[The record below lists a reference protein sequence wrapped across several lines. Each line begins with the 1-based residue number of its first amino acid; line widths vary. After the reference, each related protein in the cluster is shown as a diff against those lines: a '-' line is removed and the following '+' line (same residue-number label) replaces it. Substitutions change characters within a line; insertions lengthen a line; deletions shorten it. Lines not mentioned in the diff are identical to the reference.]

1 MVLREGGKIHTL
13 KHQKKKKNLSF
24 SSVKLSNKI
33 GKMQARG
40 LKYVGVNGKTDQGLE
55 RGKIFIQEIK
65 SNWWCK
71 EIWTGIKIMLLKK

>member
-65 SNWWCK
+65 SNW
-71 EIWTGIKIMLLKK
+71 

>member
-1 MVLREGGKIHTL
+1 MICNRKVGRNVSRRGWKNSHS
-13 KHQKKKKNLSF
+13 KASKKKKKNLSF

-40 LKYVGVNGKTDQGLE
+40 LKYVGVSGKPDQRLE

-65 SNWWCK
+65 SNW
-71 EIWTGIKIMLLKK
+71 